1 MPGIAALSVPDV
13 SCGTA
18 MFGVQTIGSAAS
30 SITAAADPK
39 ATRGPS
45 VVNAQPVASGPITPA
60 TAAAASRA
68 PT

>member
-1 MPGIAALSVPDV
+1 MPGMDALSVPNV
-13 SCGTA
+13 CCGTA
-18 MFGVQTIGSAAS
+18 TFGVHTIGSAAS
-30 SITAAADPK
+30 SITAAAEPK

-45 VVNAQPVASGPITPA
+45 EVRAQPVASGPITPT